1 VLLERRRV
9 DVDLQL
15 AAAPNLR
22 KVPVRDR
29 GAVEVRV
36 APVVQ
41 IVGRDVGVVRADE
54 PLDVFGLL
62 AFDPLADAR
71 DRGLEERRLPL
82 IWLRRQ
88 SPTSLRV
95 AVRSMD

>member
-1 VLLERRRV
+1 M
-9 DVDLQL
+9 
-15 AAAPNLR
+15 
-22 KVPVRDR
+22 RDR
-29 GAVEVRV
+29 GAVEVHV

-41 IVGRDVGVVRADE
+41 IVRCDVGVVRADE

-62 AFDPLADAR
+62 AFDPLADTR
-71 DRGLEERRLPL
+71 NRGLEERRLPL

-88 SPTSLRV
+88 PPTSLRV

>member
-1 VLLERRRV
+1 M
-9 DVDLQL
+9 
-15 AAAPNLR
+15 APNLR

-29 GAVEVRV
+29 GAVEV
-36 APVVQ
+36 PVVQ
-41 IVGRDVGVVRADE
+41 IVGCDVGVVRADE
-54 PLDVFGLL
+54 PLDVFDLVG
-62 AFDPLADAR
+62 FDPLADAR
-71 DRGLEERRLPL
+71 NRGLEERRLPL